1 MVIGGSKLQ
10 MDVDVVAD
18 VSSDPAQRFPLAI
31 LSDDLLNS
39 EVKNYGNEHGR
50 RMSLIRSFT

>member
-1 MVIGGSKLQ
+1 